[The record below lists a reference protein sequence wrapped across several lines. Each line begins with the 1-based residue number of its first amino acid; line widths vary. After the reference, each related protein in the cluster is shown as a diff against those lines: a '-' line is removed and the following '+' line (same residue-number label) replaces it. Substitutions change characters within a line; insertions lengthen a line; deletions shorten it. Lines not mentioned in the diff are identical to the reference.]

1 MATLWEIIDDGADEV
16 CERSFFGEDLSCA
29 NLGHVEFEDCS
40 FDGCS
45 FAELKAAR
53 ITFDRCTFESCDFSN
68 ARMATS
74 YWRDCQFGGSRLV
87 GCDLHHSYF
96 VRDSLRDCAC
106 AYLNL
111 TESKLEQVR
120 FSGCDLH
127 EASLAQLKLKRVTL
141 EGCDLTRAE
150 LFGTRLRGIDLSTCE
165 IQALRVSDTFA
176 ELRGAHIGI
185 DQAPDLVG
193 LLGIKL
199 V

>member
-1 MATLWEIIDDGADEV
+1 
-16 CERSFFGEDLSCA
+16 
-29 NLGHVEFEDCS
+29 
-40 FDGCS
+40 
-45 FAELKAAR
+45 
-53 ITFDRCTFESCDFSN
+53 
-68 ARMATS
+68 MATS
-74 YWRDCQFGGSRLV
+74 YWRDCQFDGSRLV

-96 VRDSLRDCAC
+96 VRDTLRDCAC

-127 EASLAQLKLKRVTL
+127 EASLAQLKLKRTTL

-150 LFGTRLRGIDLSTCE
+150 VYGTRLRGIDLSTCNV
-165 IQALRVSDTFA
+165 QALRVSDTFF
-176 ELRGAHIGI
+176 ELCDARIGI

-193 LLGIKL
+193 LLGVKL